1 MVLKSSIYISNKS
14 IKGEIEGIAFQDN
27 GEMIF
32 NYNGAKVF
40 FEVEVL
46 PDYGANKEIK
56 ENNKQKNNTVDNPKT
71 GRMIAINLLL
81 VGIFIGLYI
90 AYISNK
96 KRRLFKL

>member
-1 MVLKSSIYISNKS
+1 
-14 IKGEIEGIAFQDN
+14 
-27 GEMIF
+27 
-32 NYNGAKVF
+32 
-40 FEVEVL
+40 VL